1 MVLQLWMG
9 NFLSFYAVTGPY
21 RREWVYMFSCNLHFF
36 VNEKVTPCT
45 HLNEFFLP
53 SLNEVLLADK
63 NK

>member
-36 VNEKVTPCT
+36 VNEKGTPCT
-45 HLNEFFLP
+45 HLNEFFFTK
-53 SLNEVLLADK
+53 S
-63 NK
+63 